1 MDKVDSALAA
11 DLGVGLECV
20 KGNLINFVFA
30 ALILGLT
37 CTRTTSHHTSLR
49 GVITSLLHEGDTIA
63 HQCLLLCC
71 IRMFTLHFA
80 VCLEHCPYCSDDN
93 VSCKASNTYR
103 LTNISLVGMPMVI
116 YSQILMWGQSSCCL
130 LAICVL
136 NSMGSKIP
144 PMFAAMVPLGDYH
157 ISLRNVHALFSCLQ
171 ICTRSL
177 CCSSAQMFLTLIIFR
192 CRCYC
197 CFCCCLPLSQ
207 GSKPVQIS

>member
-1 MDKVDSALAA
+1 MHKNNFPSHFTARSDYFTASRRSFNCTSMSAA
-11 DLGVGLECV
+11 
-20 KGNLINFVFA
+20 
-30 ALILGLT
+30 
-37 CTRTTSHHTSLR
+37 
-49 GVITSLLHEGDTIA
+49 LLHENVYA
-63 HQCLLLCC
+63 PFCCL
-71 IRMFTLHFA
+71 
-80 VCLEHCPYCSDDN
+80 LEHCSYCSDDN
-93 VSCKASNTYR
+93 VSCKAANTYR

-157 ISLRNVHALFSCLQ
+157 ISLRNVHALFSCIQ
-171 ICTRSL
+171 IFTRSL
-177 CCSSAQMFLTLIIFR
+177 CCSSVQMFLKLFIFR

-207 GSKPVQIS
+207 GSRPVQIS